1 MFYSFVHKRGGY
13 TGFERKVMAY
23 LSKISYG
30 FFLMQLYLWQIT
42 RKFFLVTGLPEI
54 NILKVIVSF
63 SICLGGAIV
72 LYEGIEKPIRR
83 KHLQKK

>member
-1 MFYSFVHKRGGY
+1 
-13 TGFERKVMAY
+13 MAY

-54 NILKVIVSF
+54 NILKIIVSF
-63 SICLGGAIV
+63 LICLGGAIV
-72 LYEGIEKPIRR
+72 LYEGIEKPI
-83 KHLQKK
+83 KQKFLQRENK